1 METGVIINTRQY
13 YAYKYDANAFH
24 PHFKR
29 AIMTPVT
36 LDAHMA
42 CTELLSQ
49 RRTLLKAGFGS
60 LGLGMSLALLPSAL
74 WAADAPR
81 ARAAAGRYVGQYVR
95 AKTPPNQN
103 VAQFLGL
110 RYGLD
115 TRRTRFQRP
124 VAAPAQ
130 VRTQQST
137 QYGPACPQ
145 RSESGHHQS
154 EDCLFLNVWTPQPG
168 RTANRRALPVLVYI
182 HGGAYSN
189 GASSDPLT
197 HGATLAADA
206 EAVVVTLN
214 HRLNCFGYLSLAR
227 WSSDFPDSGNA
238 GQWDLVLALKWVQRN
253 IDAFGGD
260 PNNVTVFGQSG
271 GGAKIATLMAMPAAA
286 GLFHKAMTMSGQQV
300 TASGPLNATRRAK
313 CFLEA
318 TKLSLAQLQSAS
330 TKALLQGLEAV
341 DPILGGSL
349 YFGPV
354 LDMAALTRH
363 PFWPDAAPQ
372 SLGIPMI
379 MGNTICETRAF
390 FPDSHPTLQKLDW
403 HNLAE
408 RIEPELRVD
417 IAPEW
422 VIAQY
427 RARFPHF
434 SAHDVFFAATT
445 ASRSWRG
452 QVLQAQARA
461 LAGAPAYVYQL
472 NFERAKHTDDIGLVF
487 GTFTPATKAR
497 AGVSRQM
504 MDHFKQFIR
513 SGDPGWPAYTLAQR
527 ATMIFDTRSRV
538 QNNPRAWER
547 ELFARIPYIQPGS

>member
-1 METGVIINTRQY
+1 MPPLEFALNRRSLLWAGV
-13 YAYKYDANAFH
+13 A
-24 PHFKR
+24 
-29 AIMTPVT
+29 
-36 LDAHMA
+36 
-42 CTELLSQ
+42 
-49 RRTLLKAGFGS
+49 
-60 LGLGMSLALLPSAL
+60 GLGAGIAPSAL
-74 WAADAPR
+74 FAESAPK
-81 ARAAAGRYVGQYVR
+81 VR
-95 AKTPPNQN
+95 APCGTYIGQTVHAPHTPQRSRTTL
-103 VAQFLGL
+103 AQFLGI
-110 RYGLD
+110 RYGID
-115 TRRTRFQRP
+115 TRRTRFQKP
-124 VAAPAQ
+124 IAAPPL
-130 VRTQQST
+130 VRPQQADHF
-137 QYGPACPQ
+137 GAACPQ
-145 RSESGHHQS
+145 RAAVSEQS
-154 EDCLFLNVWTPQPG
+154 EDCLFLNIWSPARPKS
-168 RTANRRALPVLVYI
+168 RLPVVVYI

-189 GASSDPLT
+189 GSASDPLT

-227 WSSDFPDSGNA
+227 LSPDFPDSGNA
-238 GQWDLVLALKWVQRN
+238 GQWDLVLALNWVQQN
-253 IDAFGGD
+253 IEAFGGD
-260 PNNVTVFGQSG
+260 PENVTLFGQSG

-300 TASGPLNATRRAK
+300 TASGPLNATRRAR
-313 CFLEA
+313 CFLESA
-318 TKLSLAQLQSAS
+318 KLSLAQLQSAS

-379 MGNTICETRAF
+379 MGNTIGETRAF
-390 FPDSHPTLQKLDW
+390 FPDSHPTLQKLGW

-427 RARFPHF
+427 RAHFPSY
-434 SAHDVFFAATT
+434 SASDVFFAATT

-472 NFERAKHTDDIGLVF
+472 NFAQAKHTDDIGLVF
-487 GTFTPATKAR
+487 GTFTPHTAAR

-504 MDHFKQFIR
+504 MDRFKQFIR

-527 ATMIFDTRSRV
+527 ATMIFDTHSRV
-538 QNNPRAWER
+538 ENNPRAWER